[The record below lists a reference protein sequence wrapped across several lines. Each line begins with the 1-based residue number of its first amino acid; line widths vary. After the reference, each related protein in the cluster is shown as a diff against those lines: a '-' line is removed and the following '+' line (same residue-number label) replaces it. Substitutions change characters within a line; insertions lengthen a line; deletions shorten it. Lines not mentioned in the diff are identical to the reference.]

1 MLSKSESDL
10 QQTMKLRYARITGH
24 GQTFTVVRVQ
34 PAILEDRAKA
44 EQAIQWLETR
54 YFQTP
59 TALMTCDNR
68 GAPQAYYGR
77 RDLALVLARTPCAAV
92 AWQEAVIN

>member
-1 MLSKSESDL
+1 MTLHF
-10 QQTMKLRYARITGH
+10 ARISQN

-34 PAILEDRAKA
+34 PAFLEDHAKA
-44 EQAIQWLETR
+44 EQAIQWLQTR
-54 YFQTP
+54 YFQMP

-77 RDLALVLARTPCAAV
+77 RDLALVLLRTPCAAMT
-92 AWQEAVIN
+92 WQEAVIN